1 MSASD
6 KPSSND
12 RFIGVNKFC
21 DAIQELTQNHLQ
33 IGVYFTDYTRS
44 KFYNN
49 EICIKPIGFYLVNSE
64 MKTKYLRYYDVH
76 KYLPNMEYIKFKE
89 NCNRKLDD
97 SNKEERSLHR
107 LIIVVEESVA
117 NDIKYHQSKIVD
129 CNSDKL
135 ESIVEKYK
143 EDRKKI
149 ITEMAYSIEDDFDAI
164 DDEDLE
170 ID

>member
-1 MSASD
+1 M
-6 KPSSND
+6 N
-12 RFIGVNKFC
+12 
-21 DAIQELTQNHLQ
+21 
-33 IGVYFTDYTRS
+33 
-44 KFYNN
+44 
-49 EICIKPIGFYLVNSE
+49 
-64 MKTKYLRYYDVH
+64 
-76 KYLPNMEYIKFKE
+76 
-89 NCNRKLDD
+89 
-97 SNKEERSLHR
+97 SLHR
-107 LIIVVEESVA
+107 LIIVVEESIA
-117 NDIKYHQSKIVD
+117 KDIKYHQSKIVD